1 MSHSGNDL
9 IYDTIYD
16 EIVDGLDKLDDKM
29 WEFFN
34 DVSSEHGLHPKSMSD
49 VRLPFFSAC
58 FCAATLLNIPR
69 SPDLDSTSEVHSRKN
84 VAPSGLSV

>member
-16 EIVDGLDKLDDKM
+16 EIVDGLAKLDDKM

-34 DVSSEHGLHPKSMSD
+34 DVSSEYGLHPKDDHEKIIELMVD
-49 VRLPFFSAC
+49 KEFD
-58 FCAATLLNIPR
+58 NR
-69 SPDLDSTSEVHSRKN
+69 SQ
-84 VAPSGLSV
+84 

>member
-16 EIVDGLDKLDDKM
+16 EIVDALDKLDDKM

-34 DVSSEHGLHPKSMSD
+34 DVSSEYGLHPKDDHEKIIELMVD
-49 VRLPFFSAC
+49 KEFD
-58 FCAATLLNIPR
+58 NR
-69 SPDLDSTSEVHSRKN
+69 SQ
-84 VAPSGLSV
+84 

>member
-34 DVSSEHGLHPKSMSD
+34 DVSSEYGLHVKDDHDKIIELMVD
-49 VRLPFFSAC
+49 KEFD
-58 FCAATLLNIPR
+58 NR
-69 SPDLDSTSEVHSRKN
+69 SQ
-84 VAPSGLSV
+84 